1 MAVASLPPR
10 LKRVE
15 PRVRIVAGKHR
26 GRRLEAPTGRDVRPT
41 SDRTR
46 QSLFNILTHGDWMED
61 GSDPL
66 RGADILDA
74 FCGTGA
80 LALEALSH
88 GAARAA
94 LLDKARSSLDIARRN
109 AEMLGEGANCR
120 FILGD
125 AAAPPPA
132 PFAARLAF
140 LDAPYGRDLSQPA
153 LCGLSRAGWLA
164 PGALVCVEVGVED
177 GFVAPSGFEPLDERD
192 YSQARIHFLRH
203 LG

>member
-1 MAVASLPPR
+1 M
-10 LKRVE
+10 
-15 PRVRIVAGKHR
+15 RIVAGKHR

-46 QSLFNILTHGDWMED
+46 QSLFNILAHGDWMED
-61 GSDPL
+61 GADL
-66 RGADILDA
+66 LEGADVLDA

-88 GAARAA
+88 SAARAA
-94 LLDKARSSLDIARRN
+94 FLDKSRASLDMARRN
-109 AEMLGEGANCR
+109 AEMLREAGQCR

-125 AAAPPPA
+125 AAQPPPA

-140 LDAPYGRDLSQPA
+140 LDPPYGKDLSTPA
-153 LCGLSRAGWLA
+153 LTGLSRAGWLA
-164 PGALVCVEVGVED
+164 VGALVCVEVGAED
-177 GFVAPSGFEPLDERD
+177 VFAPPSGFEPLDARD

-203 LG
+203 RG

>member
-1 MAVASLPPR
+1 M
-10 LKRVE
+10 
-15 PRVRIVAGKHR
+15 RIVAGRHR
-26 GRRLEAPTGRDVRPT
+26 GRQLEAPTGRDVRPT

-46 QSLFNILTHGDWMED
+46 QSLFNILSHGDWMGD
-61 GSDPL
+61 GSDVL
-66 RGADILDA
+66 EGADVLDA

-94 LLDKARSSLDIARRN
+94 FLDRARSSLDIARRN

-125 AAAPPPA
+125 AAKPPAA

-140 LDAPYGRDLSQPA
+140 LDPPYGQNLSPPA
-153 LCGLSRAGWLA
+153 LTGLSRAGWLA
-164 PGALVCVEVGVED
+164 PGALVIVEVGADDAFTTPE
-177 GFVAPSGFEPLDERD
+177 GFTALDARD
-192 YSQARIHFLRH
+192 YSQARIHFLRYH
-203 LG
+203 TSGMKS

>member
-1 MAVASLPPR
+1 M
-10 LKRVE
+10 
-15 PRVRIVAGKHR
+15 
-26 GRRLEAPTGRDVRPT
+26 GRDVRPT

-46 QSLFNILTHGDWMED
+46 QSLFNILAHADWMED
-61 GSDPL
+61 GTDVLAGSDV
-66 RGADILDA
+66 LDA

-80 LALEALSH
+80 LALEALSR

-94 LLDKARSSLDIARRN
+94 FLDKARSSLDMARRN
-109 AEMLGEGANCR
+109 AESLGEAGQCR

-125 AAAPPPA
+125 AAMPPPA

-140 LDAPYGRDLSQPA
+140 LDPPYGQDLSPPA
-153 LCGLSRAGWLA
+153 LTGLSRAGWLA
-164 PGALVCVEVGVED
+164 PGALICVEVGVED
-177 GFVAPSGFEPLDERD
+177 GFAPPAGFEPLDMRD